1 DPPSPGS
8 AKRDPLV
15 AHEGH
20 RVDERLAAAHDEVQ
34 VAAGGVPG
42 GADAC
47 DELAGADLLTDVH
60 ADAARHDVRV
70 AGVVAVAVL
79 DADVVAPRAVPARVD
94 DGAGVG
100 RVDRDAAAAREV
112 DARVVGARAVD
123 GVDAP
128 AEVGG
133 DASRGGA
140 GPSGGAHL
148 AGRTRAPLLAQTLL
162 VVPLGH
168 FATVG
173 EEGHERFGFGLRL
186 LQRVVLLLSR
196 DRGLL
201 RELELG
207 LRIRLQLFELGLFDE
222 LLLGERGGRLLQLH
236 GVGVD
241 GVAVLGDLLHR
252 ADAVEVA
259 FGAARVAEQSGGEVA
274 AAALLGEVGDEL
286 AGFE

>member
-1 DPPSPGS
+1 AGTPPLAASANAAAKETAAAAVGRAGRRNAAADPPSPGS

-112 DARVVGARAVD
+112 DARVVGAR
-123 GVDAP
+123 
-128 AEVGG
+128 
-133 DASRGGA
+133 
-140 GPSGGAHL
+140 
-148 AGRTRAPLLAQTLL
+148 
-162 VVPLGH
+162 
-168 FATVG
+168 
-173 EEGHERFGFGLRL
+173 
-186 LQRVVLLLSR
+186 
-196 DRGLL
+196 
-201 RELELG
+201 
-207 LRIRLQLFELGLFDE
+207 
-222 LLLGERGGRLLQLH
+222 
-236 GVGVD
+236 
-241 GVAVLGDLLHR
+241 
-252 ADAVEVA
+252 
-259 FGAARVAEQSGGEVA
+259 
-274 AAALLGEVGDEL
+274 
-286 AGFE
+286 